1 MALVKS
7 KLNIALAALVLVLSA
22 CAPTTNPT
30 DPSVDPSV
38 EPSTEPSVEPSV
50 DPTTEPSVEPST
62 EPSTEPSQDII
73 YPDGLNY
80 DPMDPSTTRLD
91 VGDQAHDFAF
101 LDVNG
106 MEYYLSNEWSTAD
119 LVVVNMFASWCGPC
133 KQEFPAM
140 EETYR
145 HYDGQVSF
153 IALTVEESDTNS
165 LLKRDFVNKFET
177 TFIVGHD
184 TANLYACMKT
194 NYVNGAYVPL
204 TIMIDRYGTIVFA
217 EARSI
222 PTKAGWTNIID
233 QYLGDDYLPYGYNK

>member
-1 MALVKS
+1 MALLKN
-7 KLNIALAALVLVLSA
+7 KLNIAFASLVLVLSA

-30 DPSVDPSV
+30 EPTDPSIEPSV
-38 EPSTEPSVEPSV
+38 EPSTEPSVEPST

-62 EPSTEPSQDII
+62 DPTQEII

-101 LDVNG
+101 SDVNG
-106 MEYYLSNEWSTAD
+106 MEYYLSNEWTASD

-145 HYDGQVSF
+145 HYDGRVSF
-153 IALTVEESDTNS
+153 IALTVEESDTSS
-165 LLKRDFVNKFET
+165 LLKRDFVNKFDIS
-177 TFIVGHD
+177 FIVGYD
-184 TANLYACMKT
+184 TPNLYACMKT

-204 TIMIDRYGTIVFA
+204 TVMIDRYGTIVFA
-217 EARSI
+217 EAKSI

-233 QYLGDDYLPYGYNK
+233 PFLADDYLPYGYNN